1 MTTMTA
7 RSPSAFA
14 LSATLHAAVVVLVLG
29 GLWLEQSSRPSRP
42 VVFELVAGEG
52 NDFTATQAPEGNSQ
66 GARLPV
72 IRPPEPTPPNPRA
85 DEPPAHSDPTPAP
98 TPQRQTP
105 SRPNPTPAPKA
116 TKPTTAPQRI
126 TEQQFKQQN
135 PGRANNTSRQTNS
148 PAPAQRGGT
157 GPRIN
162 PSEVLGVRGSQS
174 RSGAGGTALTAQQ
187 LDARNAYLADLFR
200 QLREVHQKPA
210 GLSDLLE
217 TLVEFRIN
225 PNGSVGNVQIVQ
237 SSGNSAFDQSVLAAF
252 RRITLSAPPDGRVL
266 TDRVLFKM
274 SDTR

>member
-14 LSATLHAAVVVLVLG
+14 LSATLHAAVAVLVLG

-52 NDFTATQAPEGNSQ
+52 NDFTATQAPEGNPL
-66 GARLPV
+66 GGRLPL
-72 IRPPEPTPPNPRA
+72 IRPQEPTPPRPRA
-85 DEPPAHSDPTPAP
+85 DDPPAHSDPTPAP

-105 SRPNPTPAPKA
+105 TRPNPTPAPKA
-116 TKPTTAPQRI
+116 TKPTTPPQRI

-135 PGRANNTSRQTNS
+135 PGRANNTPRQTTA
-148 PAPAQRGGT
+148 PTPAQRGGT

-162 PSEVLGVRGSQS
+162 TNDVLGVRGSQS
-174 RSGAGGTALTAQQ
+174 RAGAGGTALNAQQ
-187 LDARNAYLADLFR
+187 LDARYAYLADLFQ
-200 QLREVHQKPA
+200 QLRQAHQKPT

-217 TLVEFRIN
+217 TLVEFHIN
-225 PNGSVGNVQIVQ
+225 ANGSVGNVQIVQ

-252 RRITLSAPPDGRVL
+252 RRITLSAPPDGRAL

>member
-52 NDFTATQAPEGNSQ
+52 NDFTATHAPEGNPQ

-85 DEPPAHSDPTPAP
+85 DNPPAHSDPTPAP

-135 PGRANNTSRQTNS
+135 PGRANNTSRQTKS
-148 PAPAQRGGT
+148 PAPAQRVGT

-162 PSEVLGVRGSQS
+162 TNDVLGVRGSQS

-210 GLSDLLE
+210 GLSDQLE

-252 RRITLSAPPDGRVL
+252 RRITLSAPPDGRAL
-266 TDRVLFKM
+266 SDRVLFKM